1 MPTTS
6 AAPVV
11 SLQPFALQPPAVLS
25 GIARGPDGAPLAGA
39 TIRAWVGVEAPNVS
53 GAVPSAVQ
61 IASTVAGEDG
71 SYVLLLPPSI
81 KQGK

>member
-39 TIRAWVGVEAPNVS
+39 TIRAWEAYLARTPKNQAQAEEVRRYLTAR
-53 GAVPSAVQ
+53 GR
-61 IASTVAGEDG
+61 
-71 SYVLLLPPSI
+71 
-81 KQGK
+81 